1 MFYSMLCSIHYRVVI
16 LLQAGTEDGC
26 VVLFSM
32 TSDGI
37 VYDRQLD
44 KQECKYFD
52 EFQLDGCV

>member
-1 MFYSMLCSIHYRVVI
+1 MFCTVLCSIHYRVVF

-44 KQECKYFD
+44 KQECKYSD
-52 EFQLDGCV
+52 EFQLNGCM